1 MVRRTA
7 PIRVISFILLAA
19 CGALCQKRP
28 STDLLQGLQS
38 DGSNSPEM
46 QRQEMRSWN
55 SLPDA
60 PSSVQP
66 PTQPETFRT
75 FVNKTRSPLILGAVG
90 VCTGVMR
97 ETELGHV
104 TPEPQ
109 PSLTAPYQL
118 VFIQKKSDA
127 FLDKYLYPPL
137 LKNPR
142 YYYPSTSGTFLG
154 RTTYAVSR
162 IFITRDASG
171 KGRLNTSYLLGVLS
185 AVAIHSAYRPYWARS
200 TSTTFNNFGS
210 TIGSDAGMNVFHE
223 FGPGIHQM
231 VRGLTPKFVSR
242 IAERITGDQS
252 PASVVSIPA
261 R

>member
-1 MVRRTA
+1 MR
-7 PIRVISFILLAA
+7 
-19 CGALCQKRP
+19 
-28 STDLLQGLQS
+28 
-38 DGSNSPEM
+38 
-46 QRQEMRSWN
+46 RQEMRSWN

-66 PTQPETFRT
+66 PTQPGTFCT
-75 FVNKTRSPLILGAVG
+75 FANKASSPLILGAVG
-90 VCTGVMR
+90 ISTGVMR

-118 VFIQKKSDA
+118 VFIQKKSDV
-127 FLDKYLYPPL
+127 FLDRYLYPPL
-137 LKNPR
+137 LKNQR
-142 YYYPSTSGTFLG
+142 YYYPSTSGTFMG

-171 KGRLNTSYLLGVLS
+171 NGRLNTSYLLGVLS
-185 AVAIHSAYRPYWARS
+185 VVAIHSAYRPYWARS
-200 TSTTFNNFGS
+200 TSATFNNFGA

-242 IAERITGDQS
+242 IAERITDNQS
-252 PASVVSIPA
+252 PRVVSIPA